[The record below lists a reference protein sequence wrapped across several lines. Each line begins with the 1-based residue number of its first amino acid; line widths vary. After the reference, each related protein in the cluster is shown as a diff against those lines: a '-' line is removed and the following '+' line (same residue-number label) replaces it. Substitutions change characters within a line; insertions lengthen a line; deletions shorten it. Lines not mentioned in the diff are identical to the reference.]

1 LIAKQLSQKC
11 RKNFCS
17 EETCRRLQ
25 QRGTPLFSLNS
36 ALAKQQRGIHAPLTN
51 FLSENSL
58 IHQNAQAQHPR
69 IFHEGTATFQASNK
83 RGCPFVTDL
92 QCLVAFKI
100 LSQMS
105 KDFLDPNVHW
115 NEGNLPTIGV
125 ILLPFIGKIPRNY
138 HTCVWCLIPPKI
150 GVMTHDPW
158 TISKDLCF
166 DSDNKFAGLQIS
178 ASMAQVW
185 SFLGRIPFDRRSLQ

>member
-1 LIAKQLSQKC
+1 MWDHFSKVLKKWALSESPSWKKHAKNYIICMVHLASGLLTLNTLIAKQLSQNC

-36 ALAKQQRGIHAPLTN
+36 TLAKQQRGIHAPLTN

-58 IHQNAQAQHPR
+58 IHPSRKLGNPR
-69 IFHEGTATFQASNK
+69 IFHESTATFQASNK

-92 QCLVAFKI
+92 QCPVAFKI

-105 KDFLDPNVHW
+105 KDFLDPKCPF
-115 NEGNLPTIGV
+115 EMKV
-125 ILLPFIGKIPRNY
+125 IYQL
-138 HTCVWCLIPPKI
+138 
-150 GVMTHDPW
+150 
-158 TISKDLCF
+158 
-166 DSDNKFAGLQIS
+166 
-178 ASMAQVW
+178 
-185 SFLGRIPFDRRSLQ
+185 